1 MYKIVTDSCCDLSY
15 QFFEKDNLEFLP
27 MEVMLDEKT
36 LRDDLG
42 LTFDID
48 SFYTALKN
56 GSMPST
62 SQISIGRYLEFF
74 KSCAKQNI
82 PIIYISLSSGM
93 SGSYQSALQAVDLLK
108 EEYPDAEIAIVDS
121 LSASAGQGLMVYNA
135 VQKQKEGYNFLE
147 LVSWLEANKRSYQHW
162 FTVEDLNHL
171 YNGGRISKGAAAIG
185 ELLSIKPILSVNKE
199 GKLEVVEKV
208 RTRKRAFQRMTDQ
221 VVQALEAADDKT
233 VFIATSGDR
242 AGAEWLKESILAKSH
257 PKSIEVLNMGPTI
270 SSHTSYGCVG
280 VFIKGIDSGV

>member
-1 MYKIVTDSCCDLSY
+1 
-15 QFFEKDNLEFLP
+15 
-27 MEVMLDEKT
+27 MLDGKT

-42 LTFDID
+42 LTFDMN

-108 EEYPDAEIAIVDS
+108 EEYPDAEIAIVGFLIS
-121 LSASAGQGLMVYNA
+121 KCWARLNGLCNA

-147 LVSWLEANKRSYQHW
+147 LVSW
-162 FTVEDLNHL
+162 
-171 YNGGRISKGAAAIG
+171 
-185 ELLSIKPILSVNKE
+185 
-199 GKLEVVEKV
+199 VV
-208 RTRKRAFQRMTDQ
+208 
-221 VVQALEAADDKT
+221 
-233 VFIATSGDR
+233 
-242 AGAEWLKESILAKSH
+242 
-257 PKSIEVLNMGPTI
+257 
-270 SSHTSYGCVG
+270 C
-280 VFIKGIDSGV
+280 